1 MSYNIFPIDC
11 NLRPFGAALLAPA
24 LLLSRTRGAVI
35 SLRIT
40 TPPTASASAATAA
53 STVTT
58 TSVAATT
65 TTATVAGHLN
75 ETWVNL
81 LLGLSENVDEITS
94 LLLV

>member
-1 MSYNIFPIDC
+1 MGH
-11 NLRPFGAALLAPA
+11 L
-24 LLLSRTRGAVI
+24 
-35 SLRIT
+35 
-40 TPPTASASAATAA
+40 PTASTSAATAA
-53 STVTT
+53 STVATA
-58 TSVAATT
+58 SVAAAS

>member
-1 MSYNIFPIDC
+1 MGH
-11 NLRPFGAALLAPA
+11 L
-24 LLLSRTRGAVI
+24 
-35 SLRIT
+35 
-40 TPPTASASAATAA
+40 PTASTSAATAA

-58 TSVAATT
+58 TSVAAAT